1 MVFQFKIQIKDISH
15 PAVWR
20 TVVVP
25 ASFSF
30 LRFHKVIQ
38 TAFGWEGYHLFE
50 FTDKKPKS
58 NICISAPQEV
68 DFFEPGTQDASKV
81 RLSDVFKG
89 NKRQFFY
96 TYDFGDNRVHEISLE
111 SKMDDTR
118 KKAVCLSGK
127 GARPAEDCGGIYGY
141 EEIKDIFKTMPDSDQ
156 VDEYREWLGLEEGGA
171 WDAEALDIDGINKY
185 LKQV

>member
-1 MVFQFKIQIKDISH
+1 MVFQFKIQIKDIIH

-38 TAFGWEGYHLFE
+38 TAFGWEGYHLFG
-50 FTDKKPKS
+50 FTDKKSQS
-58 NICISAPQEV
+58 NICISAPEEI
-68 DFFEPGTQDASKV
+68 DFFEPETQDASKV

-96 TYDFGDNRVHEISLE
+96 TCDFGDNRIHEISLK
-111 SKMDDTR
+111 SKMDDT
-118 KKAVCLSGK
+118 
-127 GARPAEDCGGIYGY
+127 
-141 EEIKDIFKTMPDSDQ
+141 
-156 VDEYREWLGLEEGGA
+156 
-171 WDAEALDIDGINKY
+171 
-185 LKQV
+185 